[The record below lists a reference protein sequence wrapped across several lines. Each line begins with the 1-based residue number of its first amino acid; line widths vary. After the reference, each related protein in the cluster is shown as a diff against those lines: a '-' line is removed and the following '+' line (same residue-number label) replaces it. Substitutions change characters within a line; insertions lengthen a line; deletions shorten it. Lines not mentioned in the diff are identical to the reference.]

1 MIFPGK
7 FSEIIQKP
15 TLKLSW
21 IVLFLN
27 LFFYIL
33 ILFSF
38 DTWPNKDMREIL
50 TDEKFRNS
58 VVEMYVQTLDPVEK
72 KNLSQSMNGLYAK
85 ALKDQKFWKRVN
97 DYPFVG
103 DQVQI
108 EENRKTVSKFYETY
122 LNSPQHQFGLSSFE
136 VSPWSWVTYQFVH
149 TSLIHLLGNLLVV
162 FLMISFLEKTIS
174 TTWLGVVYLLSGF
187 AGGISFLFFDA
198 AGGMSVIGA
207 SASASGL
214 MGFLIIVKAT
224 ELMPWGYII
233 APIKN
238 GYGQIY
244 LPVFFLFPIFL
255 VTDFVNLLWEPS
267 GVVANV
273 AVSAHVGGALFGF
286 VMGGY
291 YLLFRSKASSHSI
304 FSNNDGLHELS

>member
-1 MIFPGK
+1 MIFPGN
-7 FSEIIQKP
+7 FSEIIEKP
-15 TLKLSW
+15 SFKLSW

-27 LFFYIL
+27 LFFYTVIL
-33 ILFSF
+33 LSF
-38 DTWPNKDMREIL
+38 DTWPNQDMREVL

-58 VVEMYVQTLDPVEK
+58 VVEMYVQTLDSIEK
-72 KNLSQSMNGLYAK
+72 KNLSQNINALYAK

-122 LNSPQHQFGLSSFE
+122 LKSPQYQFGLSSFE

-149 TSLIHLLGNLLVV
+149 ASLIHLLGNMLLV
-162 FLMISFLEKTIS
+162 FLMISFLEKTVSS
-174 TTWLGVVYLLSGF
+174 TWIAVVYLLSGF
-187 AGGISFLFFDA
+187 AGGVSFLFFDA

-214 MGFLIIVKAT
+214 MGFLIIIKGT
-224 ELMPWGYII
+224 ELMPWGYLI
-233 APIKN
+233 APIKK

-244 LPVFFLFPIFL
+244 LPVFYLFPIFL

-286 VMGGY
+286 VIGGC
-291 YLLFRSKASSHSI
+291 YLFFRSKAASHSI
-304 FSNNDGLHELS
+304 FSNDDGLHELS